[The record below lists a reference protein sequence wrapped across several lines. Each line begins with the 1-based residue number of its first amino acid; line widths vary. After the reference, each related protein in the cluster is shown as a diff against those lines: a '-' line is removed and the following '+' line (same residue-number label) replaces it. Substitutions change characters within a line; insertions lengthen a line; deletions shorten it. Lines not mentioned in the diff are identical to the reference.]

1 MGIAAQILDAG
12 GPDAAVRVLEA
23 TSRFFPYF
31 DMGATLMWALSGAML
46 GAKRGFP
53 FIGVFAVALVSAT
66 GGGLLRDGLFLQDGP
81 PVLLRTPI
89 YLELVAIAAVCVVV
103 IGKFLRRWRWLEHG
117 IAIVDAVGLGAYAVV
132 GMNLAMVAGLH
143 PVAVMFVGMVN
154 AVGGSVLRDVM
165 IGDPPQLLRPGI
177 WLGGAA
183 LVGCILFPILHW
195 LGVDDTIGAMAT
207 VVVVFLVRVL
217 AVRFG
222 IEAGPLGAFEED
234 WRDRNQGGAASGA
247 RNEKTPD
254 FSGVF
259 LMWCPGEDS
268 NLHGFTR

>member
-23 TSRFFPYF
+23 TTRFVPYF

-66 GGGLLRDGLFLQDGP
+66 GGGLLRDGLFLQDV
-81 PVLLRTPI
+81 PVLLRMPI
-89 YLELVAIAAVCVVV
+89 YLELVAIGALCVVL

-117 IAIVDAVGLGAYAVV
+117 IAIVDAIGLGAYAVV
-132 GMNLAMVAGLH
+132 GMNLAMRAGL
-143 PVAVMFVGMVN
+143 PTGAVIFVGMVN
-154 AVGGSVLRDVM
+154 AVGGSVLRDVL

-183 LVGCILFPILHW
+183 LVGCILFPILHE
-195 LGVDDTIGAMAT
+195 LHVDDTVAAFVT
-207 VVVVFLVRVL
+207 VVVVFVVRVL

-234 WRDRNQGGAASGA
+234 WRDRNQ
-247 RNEKTPD
+247 R
-254 FSGVF
+254 
-259 LMWCPGEDS
+259 
-268 NLHGFTR
+268 